1 MNDPRTHVVPAG
13 SPVSVN
19 YTVGR
24 PSIYTHLYF
33 PYYFVGEKVLGP
45 SLVGTGLV
53 AICDVSKSV
62 DAYVVM
68 ADDIHLRETEAV

>member
-13 SPVSVN
+13 SPVTVH
-19 YTVGR
+19 YTDGR
-24 PSIYTHLYF
+24 PSINTHLDF
-33 PYYFVGEKVLGP
+33 PFFFDGKKVLGP